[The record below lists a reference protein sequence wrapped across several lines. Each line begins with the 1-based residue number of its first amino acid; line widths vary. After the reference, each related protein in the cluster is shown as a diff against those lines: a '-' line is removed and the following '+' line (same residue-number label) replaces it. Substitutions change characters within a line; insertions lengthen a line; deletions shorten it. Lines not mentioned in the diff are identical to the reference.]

1 MKEALD
7 GSTHRHFPATARVCR
22 ARRSLPKT
30 RTQVRVHQVWRGLFT
45 WPKRTQSAEVY
56 IHNRGWGARVGRS
69 FAIRF
74 VSGFHRP
81 VLRLVFKRCAAFAV
95 DGALKSANTCGRS
108 RRRAAGH
115 EAVLR

>member
-7 GSTHRHFPATARVCR
+7 GSTHRHFPATALVCR
-22 ARRSLPKT
+22 ARRSLPET
-30 RTQVRVHQVWRGLFT
+30 RKQVRVHQVWRGLFT

-56 IHNRGWGARVGRS
+56 IHNRGLGALVGRS

-81 VLRLVFKRCAAFAV
+81 VLRLVFKRCAALAV
-95 DGALKSANTCGRS
+95 DAALKSANTCGRS